1 MSIDSLLSRL
11 LSIWARVSVSVN
23 RELVDSSFVHRQ
35 GLRPTGLNRVVLPVA
50 LVRDKISRELQEHR
64 QNVMFQQ
71 YRIQHQVHYGPTG
84 RGYDPLSKM
93 SRSEMVHRYEN
104 QQSRLRLL
112 HDRYDSLLAFQ
123 DGDSFLDLGC
133 GTGQNIRWLAGVFPQ
148 SSVCGVDT
156 NRAALELVQA
166 VTTSE
171 AIALVERDL
180 SEHESTNWL
189 ASMVCD
195 HIIFS
200 HSFSLLIGPSRYET
214 REMRSRLLEAAKVAA
229 KRSIVIL
236 DNMSLEPAPTIRPEQ
251 RTRGVVTEDLFV
263 YFDREQHWSAC
274 MVPYEAGRAL
284 VATKSQS

>member
-1 MSIDSLLSRL
+1 MSMDSLLDRI
-11 LSIWARVSVSVN
+11 LSIWARVSVTVN

-50 LVRDKISRELQEHR
+50 LVRDKISRELREHR
-64 QNVMFQQ
+64 QHVMFQRYQ
-71 YRIQHQVHYGPTG
+71 IQHQVHYGPTG

-112 HDRYDSLLAFQ
+112 HDRYGSLLSYQ

-133 GTGQNIRWLAGVFPQ
+133 GTGQNIRWLAGAFPQ
-148 SSVCGVDT
+148 SCLCGVDT
-156 NRAALELVQA
+156 NRAALDLVRT
-166 VTTSE
+166 VSSSE
-171 AIALVERDL
+171 DIVLVERDL
-180 SEHESTNWL
+180 SEAESTNWL
-189 ASMVCD
+189 ASKQYD

-200 HSFSLLIGPSRYET
+200 HSFSLMIGQSRYET
-214 REMRSRLLEAAKVAA
+214 RQMRSRLLEATKMAA
-229 KRSIVIL
+229 TKSIVIL
-236 DNMSLEPAPTIRPEQ
+236 DDMSFETAPTIQPEQ

-263 YFDREQHWSAC
+263 YFDGEQNWSVC

-284 VATKSQS
+284 VATKNRN